1 MSTTTRP
8 PARSAPPANRVRW
21 PLSSPARKVVLMTH
35 IISAGAWFGI
45 DLVLC
50 VLVVVGWLRPGSA
63 ARDEVWQPLA
73 TWYMLPMLYTTLAAG
88 LVCLLSGLL
97 LGFATKFGVLR
108 YWWVAVKLVLNLV
121 MTVVLLVF
129 LLNPI
134 QKISAGQAPVS
145 ELTIVFYLSVMALGM
160 VTLASLIS
168 VFKPWGRIGTAR
180 QGTRS

>member
-1 MSTTTRP
+1 MSTITRSSTRP
-8 PARSAPPANRVRW
+8 AQPASRIRL
-21 PLSSPARKVVLMTH
+21 PLPVPARKVVLMTH

-50 VLVVVGWLRPGSA
+50 VLVVVGWLRTGPA

-73 TWYMLPMLYTTLAAG
+73 TWFMLPMLYTALAAG

-97 LGFATKFGVLR
+97 LGLATKFGVLR
-108 YWWVAVKLVLNLV
+108 YWWVAAKLGLNIV

-134 QKISAGQAPVS
+134 QEISTGQAPIS
-145 ELTIVFYLSVMALGM
+145 ELTVVFYLSVMALGM

-168 VFKPWGRIGTAR
+168 VFKPWGRISTAGRGT
-180 QGTRS
+180 GS